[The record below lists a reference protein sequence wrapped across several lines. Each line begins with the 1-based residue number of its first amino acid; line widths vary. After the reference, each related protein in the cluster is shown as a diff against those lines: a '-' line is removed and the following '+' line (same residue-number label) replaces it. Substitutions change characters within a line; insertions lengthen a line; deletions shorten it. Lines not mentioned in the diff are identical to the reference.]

1 MGKAYLCDPFDSHML
16 PREVLF
22 DGAARD
28 CKPHAHIN
36 SQLEG
41 GRLTCPAYLLT
52 YLPRSADVINSLSA
66 CAFCQNYT
74 WGTL

>member
-1 MGKAYLCDPFDSHML
+1 MGEAYLCDPFDSHML
-16 PREVLF
+16 TREVLF
-22 DGAARD
+22 DGAAKD

-36 SQLEG
+36 SWLKG
-41 GRLTCPAYLLT
+41 GEADM
-52 YLPRSADVINSLSA
+52 PRSADVINSLST